1 MSYKRKWD
9 NTQKKQVYV
18 HRLVAAEHLGRELR
32 AGEVVHHRNGDKKD
46 FRPENLMTL
55 PSQAAHMAVEHIERK
70 RLRGMAPL
78 FEVEELLQGSVYL
91 VADLSTEK

>member
-32 AGEVVHHRNGDKKD
+32 VGEVVHHRNGDKND
-46 FRPENLMTL
+46 FRAENLLTL
-55 PSQAAHMAVEHIERK
+55 TSQGAHMALEHIERK
-70 RLRGMAPL
+70 RSRGMPPL
-78 FEVEELLQGSVYL
+78 FEVEELISGAIYL
-91 VADLSTEK
+91 VKQ